1 MEALAALSLAGKVM
15 QFAAF
20 SSKIISEARAI
31 DKNGESSSIADL
43 QRFALSSTNHARI
56 IKSRLQVSSYT
67 RPLSQENQHLVDL
80 AVDCERAKNEFAF
93 YLSTFSSSRTTRNF
107 LHNLKDGI
115 RTRWRQEDIIAFV
128 EKLESFQSSLT
139 LATIL
144 AFRSSIDD
152 NNKDIVFHLKA
163 LQKSNNQNSA
173 ESIKHDEQIKDTL
186 MIMQSHS
193 ASNLVIQQNLHDCLD
208 KTSSLHRS
216 TPQNQTILKWL
227 NFRQMAWRYG
237 EICAAYQETF
247 QWIFRLPG
255 PTDSWNDFGN

>member
-1 MEALAALSLAGKVM
+1 MEALAALSLAGNVM
-15 QFAAF
+15 QFADF

-43 QRFALSSTNHARI
+43 QRFALSYTKHARI

-67 RPLSQENQHLVDL
+67 RPLSEEDQHLVDL
-80 AVDCERAKNEFAF
+80 AVDCERAKNEFAV

-173 ESIKHDEQIKDTL
+173 ESIKHNEQINDTL

-193 ASNLVIQQNLHDCLD
+193 ASNLVIQQNLHDCLG

-216 TPQNQTILKWL
+216 TPQNQTILKRL
-227 NFRQMAWRYG
+227 NFRQMAWRYE
-237 EICAAYQETF
+237 EIYAAYQETF
-247 QWIFRLPG
+247 QWIFRPPG